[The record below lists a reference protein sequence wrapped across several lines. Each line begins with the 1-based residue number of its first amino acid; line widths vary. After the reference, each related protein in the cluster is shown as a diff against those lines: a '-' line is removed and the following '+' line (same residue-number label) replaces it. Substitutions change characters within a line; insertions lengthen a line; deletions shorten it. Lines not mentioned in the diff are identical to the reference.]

1 MRLGDHLNAQVR
13 AGATPA
19 PTHPI
24 TFKAIAR
31 GPRGDEYLVE
41 TPAVLAFVDED
52 KRDAAL
58 DAAEIAIRKVYLDGS
73 APAEKRRNAVTYQIL
88 LHALRDADEPRA
100 QLASSVEELR
110 KALVQPVATR
120 LYADYVEF
128 VEREFPSTPSTEQ
141 FEELVDDA
149 EKNS

>member
-1 MRLGDHLNAQVR
+1 MRLADHLNAKVR

-19 PTHPI
+19 PTHPV

-31 GPRGDEYLVE
+31 GTRGDEYLVE

-52 KRDAAL
+52 KRDLAL
-58 DAAEIAIRKVYLDGS
+58 DAADTALRAVYPDGS
-73 APAEKRRNAVTYQIL
+73 APAEKRRNAVAYQIL

-100 QLASSVEELR
+100 QLASTVEELR

-120 LYADYVEF
+120 LYAEYMAF
-128 VEREFPSTPSTEQ
+128 IEREFPATPSADD
-141 FEELVDDA
+141 FHDLVDEA